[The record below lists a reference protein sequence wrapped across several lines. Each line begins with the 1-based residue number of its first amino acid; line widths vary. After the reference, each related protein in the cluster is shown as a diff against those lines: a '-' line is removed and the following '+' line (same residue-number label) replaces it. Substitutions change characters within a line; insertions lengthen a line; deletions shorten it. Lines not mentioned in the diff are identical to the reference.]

1 MILIDIVIRLLFQMF
16 NLKLFKKKPKYFSP
30 DCIFESS
37 FMDSEKW
44 KHLKGEITI
53 RHCRGHHKILILFD
67 FKGFYQQ
74 HVLLLSRN
82 YHFD

>member
-1 MILIDIVIRLLFQMF
+1 MILIDIIITVLQMF
-16 NLKLFKKKPKYFSP
+16 SLNLFKKKSKYFLP
-30 DCIFESS
+30 DRISESN
-37 FMDSEKW
+37 FIDPEKW

-53 RHCRGHHKILILFD
+53 RHCRRHDTIIVLFN

-74 HVLLLSRN
+74 YERLLFRN